1 MKGIKMS
8 LAETLRN
15 LNLPADAVAKLS
27 YKEGVDVFVHNETDT
42 EDGLRE
48 TDTANRFASLITTRG
63 LTVTSGYTNEEV
75 LQAMRDNDLLDDYE
89 RGDFAFEEFVAEVI
103 RDSHWDHEWVDT
115 STERYDHKRGFCT
128 VSANVNVP
136 VQQLIENE
144 TAARGW
150 KVSVQTENGTLCVD
164 C

>member
-1 MKGIKMS
+1 MS

-15 LNLPADAVAKLS
+15 LNLPTDAVAKLS
-27 YKEGVDVFVHNETDT
+27 YTDGADVFVHNETDT

-75 LQAMRDNDLLDDYE
+75 LQAMRGNNLLDDYE
-89 RGDFAFEEFVAEVI
+89 RGDGDFEEYIATVI
-103 RDSHWDHEWVDT
+103 RESHWDHEWIDT
-115 STERYDHKRGFCT
+115 STEKYDHKRGFCT
-128 VSANVNVP
+128 VSANANVP

-144 TAARGW
+144 SAAAGW

>member
-1 MKGIKMS
+1 MS

-15 LNLPADAVAKLS
+15 LNLSADAVAKLS
-27 YKEGVDVFVHNETDT
+27 YEEGVDVFVHNETDT

-48 TDTANRFASLITTRG
+48 TSTAEYLAALITTKG
-63 LTVTSGYTNEEV
+63 LTVTSGYTNENV
-75 LQAMRDNDLLDDYE
+75 LQAMRDNDLLDDYD
-89 RGDFAFEEFVAEVI
+89 RGDFAFEDFVAEVI
-103 RDSHWDHEWVDT
+103 RESHWDYEWVST

-128 VSANVNVP
+128 VSANVEVP
-136 VQQLIENE
+136 VQQLIENDSAV
-144 TAARGW
+144 TGW

>member
-1 MKGIKMS
+1 MS

-15 LNLPADAVAKLS
+15 LNLGADAVAKLS
-27 YKEGVDVFVHNETDT
+27 YKEGADVFVHNETDT

-48 TDTANRFASLITTRG
+48 TNTAEYLAGLITTKG
-63 LTVTSGYTNEEV
+63 LTVTNGYTNEEV
-75 LQAMRDNDLLDDYE
+75 LQAMRDNDLLDDYD

-103 RDSHWDHEWVDT
+103 RASHWDHEWVET
-115 STERYDHKRGFCT
+115 STEKYDYKRGFCT

-144 TAARGW
+144 SAATGW